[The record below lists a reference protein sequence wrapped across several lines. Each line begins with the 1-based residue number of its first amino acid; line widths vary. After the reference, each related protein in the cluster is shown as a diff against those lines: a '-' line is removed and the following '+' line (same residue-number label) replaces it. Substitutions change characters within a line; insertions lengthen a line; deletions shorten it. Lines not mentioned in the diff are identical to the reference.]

1 VLAEFARAT
10 LTSNGVARLND
21 VVPETVFVTLAGTVP
36 EYMLTVPKGN
46 EAELV
51 PVPVTARPLPS
62 VTNVKLIEPWT
73 VAVTPRVPE
82 PV

>member
-1 VLAEFARAT
+1 VLAEFARST

-21 VVPETVFVTLAGTVP
+21 VVPVNVFVTLLGTEP

-46 EAELV
+46 EAVLV
-51 PVPVTARPLPS
+51 PVPVTARPLAS
-62 VTNVKLIEPWT
+62 VTKVMLIEPWT